1 VTHFKDTLPERL
13 LQELLN
19 KLGIKYRKHEPI
31 IGQPD
36 LFIEPNICIFA
47 DGDYWHNRPEAIE
60 RDKLVNKELINKG
73 YKVLRFWE
81 NEIRSNIDNCANRIK
96 TEVK

>member
-1 VTHFKDTLPERL
+1 VPQSPLF
-13 LQELLN
+13 
-19 KLGIKYRKHEPI
+19 
-31 IGQPD
+31 
-36 LFIEPNICIFA
+36 FIEPNICIFA